1 MNKSETA
8 KLLALLKEHADHKDV
23 TPATVEYWHLAM
35 DDIPY
40 EAAMVAYRLWIRR
53 KKWMPKPSEMRDL
66 VDEHVFGIPTAE
78 SARAQV
84 ERSLKENKG
93 PGHPVTY
100 TPDAIVV
107 KALRETGGSSVFR
120 NAQSGR
126 ELESLWQRFA
136 FVYGE
141 LRAERLDTIDYAA
154 EYAQLTSGERP
165 HIHALADT
173 NRRTA

>member
-35 DDIPY
+35 DDIPFP
-40 EAAMVAYRLWIRR
+40 AAMAAYRLWIRS
-53 KKWMPKPSEMRDL
+53 KKWMPKPSEIRDL
-66 VDEHVFGIPTAE
+66 VDEHVYGIPTAE
-78 SARAQV
+78 TARAQV

-93 PGHPVTY
+93 PGHPVAY
-100 TPDAIVV
+100 TPDEIVV
-107 KALRETGGSSVFR
+107 KALREAGGSSVFR

-141 LRAERLDTIDYAA
+141 LRSERLATIDYAA
-154 EYAQLTSGERP
+154 EYAQLASGERP
-165 HIHALADT
+165 HIQALGTGD
-173 NRRTA
+173 RRTA

>member
-1 MNKSETA
+1 MNKGETA

-66 VDEHVFGIPTAE
+66 VDEHVFGIPTDE

-100 TPDAIVV
+100 EPDAIVV
-107 KALRETGGSSVFR
+107 KALREAGGSSVFR

-126 ELESLWQRFA
+126 ETESLWQRFA

-141 LRAERLDTIDYAA
+141 LRSERLATIDYAT
-154 EYAQLTSGERP
+154 EYA
-165 HIHALADT
+165 ALASGDD
-173 NRRTA
+173 RSVKALAS